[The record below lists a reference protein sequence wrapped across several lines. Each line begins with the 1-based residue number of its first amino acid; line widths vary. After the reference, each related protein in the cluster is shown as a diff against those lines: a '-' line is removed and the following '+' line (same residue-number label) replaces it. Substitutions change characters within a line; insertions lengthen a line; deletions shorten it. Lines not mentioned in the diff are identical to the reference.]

1 MSDTFQNIIQGNV
14 TQINQGGTGNT
25 NTVRVKNIHN
35 ENVSDFLKEFK
46 NLKEEFSKKLQEALD
61 SVNVPEKEFQ
71 TAKKML
77 ERIFLKFTV
86 LEKESQKFLVQA
98 EYLKTNISHIK
109 EGDYSPVVA
118 LYGRAVEFELKNKL
132 DLSADMLGSI
142 QNELIGLI
150 NEYYNPSKP
159 VKKIL
164 NRISIQDLSK
174 SIFSES
180 YLGYGATTFDS
191 CTFSLKIR
199 NQRNRASHSGED
211 SFFTEEEADSVI
223 KDMTDFLL
231 EWSSISFSTSQA
243 VAGNP

>member
-98 EYLKTNISHIK
+98 EYLKTNISH
-109 EGDYSPVVA
+109 
-118 LYGRAVEFELKNKL
+118 
-132 DLSADMLGSI
+132 
-142 QNELIGLI
+142 
-150 NEYYNPSKP
+150 
-159 VKKIL
+159 
-164 NRISIQDLSK
+164 
-174 SIFSES
+174 
-180 YLGYGATTFDS
+180 
-191 CTFSLKIR
+191 
-199 NQRNRASHSGED
+199 
-211 SFFTEEEADSVI
+211 
-223 KDMTDFLL
+223 
-231 EWSSISFSTSQA
+231 
-243 VAGNP
+243 